1 MAMKLSFSKMENQ
14 KGILS
19 RLPRFNLDLRINNM
33 KIELLYT
40 PVMETL
46 VRVWK
51 EKKGIVEIAAKQ
63 FNEFEKTSSKKSKQ
77 IKKKA
82 TK

>member
-1 MAMKLSFSKMENQ
+1 MAMKLSFSKTKAKKNL
-14 KGILS
+14 LS

-40 PVMETL
+40 PITETL

-51 EKKGIVEIAAKQ
+51 EKKGIVEIAKKQ
-63 FNEFEKTSSKKSKQ
+63 FDEFETSPKKTTLKKTKTSK
-77 IKKKA
+77 
-82 TK
+82 

>member
-1 MAMKLSFSKMENQ
+1 MAMKLSFSKLEN
-14 KGILS
+14 KKSILS

-33 KIELLYT
+33 KIELLYA
-40 PVMETL
+40 PVTETL

-63 FNEFEKTSSKKSKQ
+63 FHEFEKTSSKKSKQ
-77 IKKKA
+77 LKKK
-82 TK
+82 

>member
-1 MAMKLSFSKMENQ
+1 MAMKLSFSKLKNP
-14 KGILS
+14 KSILS

-51 EKKGIVEIAAKQ
+51 EKKGIVEISAKQ
-63 FNEFEKTSSKKSKQ
+63 FSEFKKPTSKKSKQ
-77 IKKKA
+77 IKRKA